1 MPARTCVGCSSGD
14 EKRALTRFVRD
25 ADGEV
30 HVDPTGKANGRGAYT
45 CAKPECFEKAVK
57 SRKLASA
64 LRVTLGEEDIDR
76 LRAEFERATGDVAD
90 PAGTVS

>member
-1 MPARTCVGCSSGD
+1 VGCGNGD
-14 EKRALTRFVRD
+14 DKRALVRIVRD

-30 HVDPTGKANGRGAYT
+30 HVDPSGKANGRGAYT
-45 CAKPECFEKAVK
+45 CAKHECFEKAVK
-57 SRKLASA
+57 TRKLASA

-76 LRAEFERATGDVAD
+76 LRAEFERATGDVAN